1 MAKLGFLLTVVLPFG
16 FFRIKQENPDMK
28 TKKMNVKG
36 SEIAI
41 TDHNGSSYISLTD
54 ILRPFGN
61 EVIIYNWLRNKNTIE
76 FLVFWE
82 QLTNPEFKLYL
93 IKEFQRLKEEENR
106 QKSPD
111 WSLQRTLAKIN
122 YRIHNDA
129 IKENLIPS
137 LVGLAGQIAHPS
149 PF

>member
-1 MAKLGFLLTVVLPFG
+1 
-16 FFRIKQENPDMK
+16 
-28 TKKMNVKG
+28 MNVKG

-61 EVIIYNWLRNKNTIE
+61 EAIIYNWLRNKNTIE
-76 FLVFWE
+76 FLVFWK
-82 QLTNPEFKLYL
+82 QLTNPEFKRYL

-137 LVGLAGQIAHPS
+137 LV
-149 PF
+149 

>member
-1 MAKLGFLLTVVLPFG
+1 M
-16 FFRIKQENPDMK
+16 FFSGTPWGCKS
-28 TKKMNVKG
+28 V
-36 SEIAI
+36 
-41 TDHNGSSYISLTD
+41 
-54 ILRPFGN
+54 
-61 EVIIYNWLRNKNTIE
+61 
-76 FLVFWE
+76 
-82 QLTNPEFKLYL
+82 KLYL

-137 LVGLAGQIAHPS
+137 LV
-149 PF
+149 

>member
-1 MAKLGFLLTVVLPFG
+1 MRQTYKLISNVQNHFRGLQSTSENIVIDYQIDTKSSGGNIFGSIFHQIDYVNVAKSCFFQVPLGGASRV
-16 FFRIKQENPDMK
+16 
-28 TKKMNVKG
+28 
-36 SEIAI
+36 
-41 TDHNGSSYISLTD
+41 
-54 ILRPFGN
+54 
-61 EVIIYNWLRNKNTIE
+61 
-76 FLVFWE
+76 
-82 QLTNPEFKLYL
+82 KLYL

-137 LVGLAGQIAHPS
+137 LV
-149 PF
+149 